1 MKLCN
6 IRPDRTQIVSDREHT
21 FLDLLYIV
29 CRRVG
34 EGKGAAS
41 CLSRHLSYL
50 SVAKTLSKHTNNIL
64 NIKQKY
70 TQHEVDVVVVDDDE
84 RKWAGRRGGWW
95 CCCCPSKQKIKA
107 QENLN

>member
-1 MKLCN
+1 MGG
-6 IRPDRTQIVSDREHT
+6 R
-21 FLDLLYIV
+21 
-29 CRRVG
+29 G
-34 EGKGAAS
+34 GAS

-50 SVAKTLSKHTNNIL
+50 SVTKTLSKHTNNIL

-70 TQHEVDVVVVDDDE
+70 TQNDVDDDDE
-84 RKWAGRRGGWW
+84 DGKSQAEMGREGRAG